1 MFTELYAVARH
12 TPLQIS
18 VTPEGARLNVL
29 IIPKPGDDA
38 DEASALAKPI
48 QAIGTPEELDREL
61 PAKLKQYCTAINDLR
76 LKIDMPIEAIAADA
90 VKGSGKKKANIPART
105 PARASAPTP
114 KKKAAPTPVKPA
126 RTGKL
131 VKATRTAAAP
141 KTTGDTIG
149 KAIAGLQQ
157 VSNGRTLAEVHPEKY
172 DNPLTDYVNLVIA
185 ETKADLAYAST
196 EPATAPKKSKRATR
210 DECLADLRTYLAEC
224 ENTNVTI
231 TRALF
236 IEHNTTGR
244 SYERKFKNWDE
255 FLAEARKAPG
265 DASVPA
271 AVASNP
277 VADAPNAG
285 NDSPPA
291 QETLSHTTIN
301 PAGPWPFPQTQPATP
316 PAKTFVSRV
325 VYDEEGKLL
334 GTIADAIHIHDVYT
348 HPQLGTF
355 RVIETEYMDDG
366 SQRITVAPWSDA
378 AAVEAPADNPTT
390 APLFPE

>member
-18 VTPEGARLNVL
+18 VTPDGARLNVL

-38 DEASALAKPI
+38 DEASALSKPI
-48 QAIGTPEELDREL
+48 QAIGTPDELDREL
-61 PAKLKQYCTAINDLR
+61 PAKLAEYCTAINDLR
-76 LKIDMPIEAIAADA
+76 LKIDMPIDAITAESA
-90 VKGSGKKKANIPART
+90 KGNGKTKANTPAPRK

-114 KKKAAPTPVKPA
+114 KKKTYNPAPKPVKP
-126 RTGKL
+126 
-131 VKATRTAAAP
+131 VRTAAPKPVKKAAAP
-141 KTTGDTIG
+141 P
-149 KAIAGLQQ
+149 AIAAPA
-157 VSNGRTLAEVHPEKY
+157 SAE
-172 DNPLTDYVNLVIA
+172 
-185 ETKADLAYAST
+185 S
-196 EPATAPKKSKRATR
+196 ATVPKKSKRATR
-210 DECLADLRTYLAEC
+210 EECLKDLRIYLAEC
-224 ENTNVTI
+224 ESTNVTI

-255 FLAEARKAPG
+255 FLAEARDAPG
-265 DASVPA
+265 DASSPA

-285 NDSPPA
+285 NVSPPA

-301 PAGPWPFPQTQPATP
+301 PTAPWPFPQTQPAIP

-325 VYDEEGKLL
+325 VHDEEGKLL

-355 RVIETEYMDDG
+355 RVIEVEYMEDG
-366 SQRITVAPWSDA
+366 SEHITVSPWSDA
-378 AAVEAPADNPTT
+378 AAVEAPADEHTT